1 MEMDP
6 SAPGY
11 IKLRKN
17 PVRKKLR
24 TRYIHCRTRCDATRR
39 RIGFWLTYST
49 ASLATRE
56 RLCPSPSILF

>member
-17 PVRKKLR
+17 PVRGQ
-24 TRYIHCRTRCDATRR
+24 TVRCDTATGSVRFPNTTRSFVSGYFRGAHLPRR
-39 RIGFWLTYST
+39 EIAANVFL
-49 ASLATRE
+49 
-56 RLCPSPSILF
+56 